1 LKNRFQLNIPIGRII
16 DMINLTIDGRNIE
29 VPEGTTILQA
39 AAKLNIDIPTL
50 CYLKEI
56 NEIGDCRMCLVEVEG
71 KRGFA
76 TSCIQKVE
84 EGMVVHTKTPE
95 VLEARKTMLDLILSN
110 HHQDCDNCVRK
121 ENCELQDLI
130 KQFDKEKTVY
140 EGTKNTYEID
150 DKSPSIVRDPNKCIL
165 CRRCVSMCN
174 KVQKIGAIGVTERG
188 FNSCVST
195 AGHNSLNDVN
205 CTFCGQCIEVCPTG
219 ALREKDSTQ
228 IVWDK
233 INDKNTYVIVQTAPS
248 VRVAL
253 GEEFG
258 MPIGTNVEGK
268 MVNALKQMG
277 FDKVFDTNT
286 GADFTIVEEGT
297 EFIKRLQN
305 NDNLPMITSCC
316 PGWVKYIEM
325 NYPENIGHLSSCK
338 SPHEMFGALL
348 KTYYAKKEEIDPSK
362 MFVVSVMPCIAKKY
376 ERQREE
382 MKQDVDAVI
391 TTRELAR
398 MIKQAKIDFVNLED
412 AKFDDP
418 MGEATGAAAIFGV
431 TGGVMEAALR
441 SVSEIVTGKPL
452 DKISFEQVRG
462 ESGIKRAEIEIGD
475 KKVKVAV
482 AHGLANAQTIME
494 EIKSGK
500 ADYQFVEIMACP
512 GGCITGGGQP
522 IKNAKIQENVDVHKK
537 RAEAMYSIDEKSVI
551 RKSHENPVLKQI
563 YKEFLGE
570 PNGELAHKLL
580 HTHYS
585 KKEKYKFVK

>member
-1 LKNRFQLNIPIGRII
+1 
-16 DMINLTIDGRNIE
+16 MINLTIDGRNIE

-228 IVWDK
+228 IVCDK

-348 KTYYAKKEEIDPSK
+348 KTYYAKKEGIDPSK

>member
-1 LKNRFQLNIPIGRII
+1 
-16 DMINLTIDGRNIE
+16 MVNLTIDGKNVE

-39 AAKLNIDIPTL
+39 SAKLGIEIPTL

-76 TSCIQKVE
+76 TSCIQKAE
-84 EGMVVHTKTPE
+84 NGMIVHTKTPE

-110 HHQDCDNCVRK
+110 HHQDCENCVRN
-121 ENCELQDLI
+121 ENCELQELI
-130 KQFDKEKTVY
+130 NQFDKEKTVY
-140 EGTKNTYEID
+140 DGTKNTYEID

-188 FNSCVST
+188 FKSCVST
-195 AGHNSLNDVN
+195 VGHNSLNDVN

-219 ALREKDSTQ
+219 ALAEKDSTQ

-233 INDKNTYVIVQTAPS
+233 INDKGTYVIVQTAPS
-248 VRVAL
+248 IRVAL

-277 FDKVFDTNT
+277 FNKVFDTNT

-297 EFIKRLQN
+297 EFIKRLNN

-325 NYPENIGHLSSCK
+325 NYPENINHLSSCK
-338 SPHEMFGALL
+338 SPHEMLGALL
-348 KTYYAKKEEIDPSK
+348 KTYYAEKEGIDPSSI
-362 MFVVSVMPCIAKKY
+362 FVVSVMPCIAKKY

-398 MIKQAKIDFVNLED
+398 MIKQAKIDFVNLDD
-412 AKFDDP
+412 ANFDDP
-418 MGEATGAAAIFGV
+418 MGEATGSAAIFGV

-441 SVSEIVTGKPL
+441 SVSEIITGKPL
-452 DKISFEQVRG
+452 DKITFEQVRG
-462 ESGIKRAEIEIGD
+462 EKGIKRAEIKIGD
-475 KKVKVAV
+475 QKVKVVV

-522 IKNAKIQENVDVHKK
+522 IKSAKIQEEVDVHKK

-563 YKEFLGE
+563 YKDFLGE

-580 HTHYS
+580 HTRYS
-585 KKEKYKFVK
+585 KKDKYRFVK